1 MLENAAY
8 YRARL
13 VVIEDLYKSLD
24 TNRDE
29 KNPERVIVRNGVFPD
44 RFNEK
49 ELIQQKLT
57 NKNILGQTLTFEELT
72 RFNNWFAMH
81 PEKVAGKEIITSS
94 REFPISIVGTKEDIL
109 KTIQTTKRSS
119 YAFNHRSKSEGDQAS
134 DDDDFQFKLKVMQK
148 SAKAKLKL
156 LSL

>member
-1 MLENAAY
+1 MKLDPTY
-8 YRARL
+8 FRARL
-13 VVIEDLYKSLD
+13 EVIEDLYKSLD

-29 KNPERVIVRNGVFPD
+29 KNPERVIVRNGVFPE
-44 RFNEK
+44 RFSEK

-57 NKNILGQTLTFEELT
+57 NKNIPGQALTFEEIT

-81 PEKVAGKEIITSS
+81 PEKVAGKEKITSS

-109 KTIQTTKRSS
+109 KTVKGRSS
-119 YAFNHRSKSEGDQAS
+119 FAEAS
-134 DDDDFQFKLKVMQK
+134 DDENFEFKLELKRK

-156 LSL
+156 LSI

>member
-1 MLENAAY
+1 MKHDPTY

-13 VVIEDLYKSLD
+13 EVIEDLYKSLD

-57 NKNILGQTLTFEELT
+57 NKNIPGQALTFEEIT

-109 KTIQTTKRSS
+109 QTIKGRSS
-119 YAFNHRSKSEGDQAS
+119 FAFNHRSFSADDQAS
-134 DDDDFQFKLKVMQK
+134 DDEDFQFKLELKRK
-148 SAKAKLKL
+148 SAIAKLKL
-156 LSL
+156 LSI

>member
-1 MLENAAY
+1 MNFDQTY

-13 VVIEDLYKSLD
+13 DVIEDLYKSLD
-24 TNRDE
+24 TNQDE
-29 KNPERVIVRNGVFPD
+29 KNPERVIIRNGVFPE

-57 NKNILGQTLTFEELT
+57 NNNISGQALTFEEIT
-72 RFNNWFAMH
+72 RFNNWFAMF

-109 KTIQTTKRSS
+109 RTIQVKRSKEKV
-119 YAFNHRSKSEGDQAS
+119 KS
-134 DDDDFQFKLKVMQK
+134 DFQFQLELKRRT
-148 SAKAKLKL
+148 AKAKLKL
-156 LSL
+156 LSI